1 MHPAAFLSLAGA
13 ACYALYSIATRILAA
28 YDSSATTMFY
38 SGIAGLVL
46 VTPLVPWVWSAPS
59 SGLVWIMMAVVGAL
73 GALGHWLLILAHAR
87 APAPVLSPFIYTQI
101 IWMIALGYLVFGDL
115 PDRLTLVGA
124 AIVIA
129 SGLYLLY
136 RERVRGVSRNNPSP

>member
-1 MHPAAFLSLAGA
+1 
-13 ACYALYSIATRILAA
+13 
-28 YDSSATTMFY
+28 
-38 SGIAGLVL
+38 
-46 VTPLVPWVWSAPS
+46 
-59 SGLVWIMMAVVGAL
+59 MMAVVGAL